1 MKLTKEQ
8 KTILWLLALAI
19 IGYVLYKRSKTTKS
33 EESGLADINEWKNI
47 GKDIYTPPTNEKR
60 LAKKYIDGTI
70 QEGFLINDKNEYR
83 GGETDPVL
91 AGKIALKTAKEGQLS
106 TLANNVDMNNLDS
119 IKSQIDGM
127 GNQTNCSQ
135 GDRNKG
141 YRSWKASNGQIWCD
155 SQSTNTYN
163 TAATQINSWKGNQN
177 TLSIEIGTLKGE
189 IEAFAG
195 KEKAYIPVPSDK
207 GFIAGDGK
215 GNYFYFE
222 ELPEFKRNEIKKLED
237 LKAAAEKAERD
248 AKAADDRRKAKEKA
262 LAEQKRKQFEMAKIE
277 AERKAAE
284 ERMLIEKQNQEI
296 TKKNQEKKKKENTT
310 IIILVSV
317 LLVIGIVG
325 FIIWKKYKK

>member
-19 IGYVLYKRSKTTKS
+19 IGYVLYKRSKSTKS

-83 GGETDPVL
+83 GGETDPIL
-91 AGKIALKTAKEGQLS
+91 AGKIALKTAKEGELS
-106 TLANNVDMNNLDS
+106 TLANNTEMINLES
-119 IKSQIDGM
+119 LKSQLDGM

-135 GDRNKG
+135 ENRNKG

-163 TAATQINSWKGNQN
+163 TAATQINSWKGNKN
-177 TLSIEIGTLKGE
+177 KLSIEIGTLKGE

-195 KEKAYIPVPSDK
+195 KEKAYIPIPSDK
-207 GFIAGDGK
+207 GFTAGDGK

-222 ELPEFKRNEIKKLED
+222 ELPEFKRNEIKRLED

-262 LAEQKRKQFEMAKIE
+262 LAEQKRKQFEMAKME

-296 TKKNQEKKKKENTT
+296 TRKNQEKKKKENTT